1 MHRIGSRALRLAV
14 STALSSMLAL
24 PCTALALDT
33 FFVGP
38 RAMGMAG
45 ANVASTTDTTAQYY
59 NPAAFGF
66 FGLVGSET
74 DKKGKTVEKRLA
86 SDNNNVGRKDWGWD
100 VVYAGAG
107 YSAHK
112 DLGDVITD
120 FSDVDLDSLQ
130 TNGVQD
136 EDDLRAVVNLANDL
150 NLLREQGNG
159 LTVNVL
165 GGTAFRVGSFALG
178 VRGYGQG
185 AAWVS
190 NVDTENLGF
199 SMDAVAISAD
209 IESVATTEGYNQDI
223 SRVSLLTTDQIN
235 LLRSVNFS
243 DAAIAAIDDIAQ
255 QEGVTQEEIAPFVST
270 LEDIASTSG
279 GGAGSTD
286 LSDNTTTVAV
296 TGFGLAEVPFSYGYA
311 FNEHFAVGGNL
322 KFMAGRVYGTQ
333 VLVFNNDTDEI
344 MEKTQED
351 YEQTINFG
359 VDLGAMARFRWVQ
372 LGIVGRNLNSPKFK
386 GPKVTNV
393 DGSVTKFPD
402 VTVKPQAQ
410 AGIAFIPFETLTLE
424 VDYDLTKNETLLGGY
439 DTQYLRAG
447 IEWDV
452 FRFLALRGGVYS
464 NMAEDDI
471 GLVYTAG
478 LGLNLW
484 AVRFD
489 VSGAMSSKTSKYDG
503 EEYPREAHVVAG
515 LSIDF

>member
-1 MHRIGSRALRLAV
+1 MHRIGSCALRLAV
-14 STALSSMLAL
+14 GAALSGVLAL
-24 PCTALALDT
+24 PSTALALDT

-45 ANVASTTDTTAQYY
+45 ANVASVTDTTAQYY

-66 FGLVGSET
+66 FGMVGSET
-74 DKKGKTVEKRLA
+74 DKKGKTVEKRLT

-100 VVYAGAG
+100 VVYGGAG

-112 DLGDVITD
+112 DLGDVIND

-130 TNGVQD
+130 SNGVQS

-150 NLLREQGNG
+150 NLLNDTGNG

-165 GGTAFRVGSFALG
+165 GGTAFRAGSFALG

-190 NVDTENLGF
+190 NVDTQNLGL
-199 SMDAVAISAD
+199 SMDAATISTD
-209 IESVATTEGYNQDI
+209 IEAIATAEGYNQDI
-223 SRVSLLTTDQIN
+223 TKVSLLTSEQIN
-235 LLRSVNFS
+235 LLRSVNFT
-243 DAAIAAIDDIAQ
+243 DQAIATIDYIAQ
-255 QEGVTQEEIAPFVST
+255 QEGITQEEIAPFVST
-270 LEDIASTSG
+270 LEDIGASSG

-296 TGFGLAEVPFSYGYA
+296 TGFGLTEVPFSYGYA
-311 FNEHFAVGGNL
+311 FNEHFAIGGNL
-322 KFMAGRVYGTQ
+322 KFMVGRVYGTQ

-351 YEQTINFG
+351 YKQTINFG

-372 LGIVGRNLNSPKFK
+372 LGVVGRNLNSPKFE
-386 GPKVTNV
+386 GPDVTNL
-393 DGSVTKFPD
+393 DGSVTKFQD
-402 VTVKPQAQ
+402 VKVKPQAQ
-410 AGIAFIPFETLTLE
+410 AGIAFIPFETLTFE

-439 DTQYLRAG
+439 ETQYLRAG
-447 IEWDV
+447 VEWDV
-452 FRFLALRGGVYS
+452 FRFLALRGGVYT

-478 LGLNLW
+478 VGLNLW

-489 VSGAMSSKTSKYDG
+489 VSGAVSSKTMEYDG

>member
-1 MHRIGSRALRLAV
+1 MRHIGSHALRLAV
-14 STALSSMLAL
+14 STALSGMLAL
-24 PCTALALDT
+24 PSTALALDS

-45 ANVASTTDTTAQYY
+45 ANVASVSDTSAQYY

-66 FGLVGSET
+66 FGMVGTET

-86 SDNNNVGRKDWGWD
+86 ADNNNVGRKDWGWD

-112 DLGDVITD
+112 DLGDIIND
-120 FSDVDLDSLQ
+120 FSDVDLDSLE

-150 NLLREQGNG
+150 NLLRDQGNG

-178 VRGYGQG
+178 VRGYGQA

-190 NVDTENLGF
+190 NVDIDNIGLDVDITALNNQIVNYAPAGSAGHTATLLT
-199 SMDAVAISAD
+199 VAQQNQLIAAGLD
-209 IESVATTEGYNQDI
+209 PASVAVIDY
-223 SRVSLLTTDQIN
+223 L
-235 LLRSVNFS
+235 
-243 DAAIAAIDDIAQ
+243 AI
-255 QEGVTQEEIAPFVST
+255 QEGLTQEDIAPFT
-270 LEDIASTSG
+270 DTIASIAQTSTSG
-279 GGAGSTD
+279 AGNGD
-286 LSDNTTTVAV
+286 LSLNTTTVAV
-296 TGFGLAEVPFSYGYA
+296 TGFGLTEVPFSYGYA

-351 YEQTINFG
+351 FEQTINFG

-372 LGIVGRNLNSPKFK
+372 LGVVGRNLNSPKFK
-386 GPKVTNV
+386 GPTVTNL
-393 DGSVTKFPD
+393 DGSVTKFQD

-410 AGIAFIPFETLTLE
+410 AGIAFIPFETVTLE

-439 DTQYLRAG
+439 ETQYLRAG
-447 IEWDV
+447 VEWDI
-452 FRFLALRGGVYS
+452 FRVLALRGGVYT

-478 LGLNLW
+478 VGLNLW

-489 VSGAMSSKTSKYDG
+489 VSGAVSSKTMEYDG
-503 EEYPREAHVVAG
+503 KEYPREAHVVAG

>member
-1 MHRIGSRALRLAV
+1 MHRISSRALRLAV
-14 STALSSMLAL
+14 GAALSGVLAL
-24 PCTALALDT
+24 PSTALALDT

-45 ANVASTTDTTAQYY
+45 ANVASATDTTAQYY

-66 FGLVGSET
+66 FGMVGSET
-74 DKKGKTVEKRLA
+74 DKKGKTVEKRLT

-112 DLGDVITD
+112 DLGDIIND
-120 FSDVDLDSLQ
+120 FSDVNLDKLESSGIQ
-130 TNGVQD
+130 S
-136 EDDLRAVVNLANDL
+136 EDDLRAVVNLAKDL
-150 NLLREQGNG
+150 NLLEEEGNG

-190 NVDTENLGF
+190 NVDTDLIGL
-199 SMDAVAISAD
+199 DVD
-209 IESVATTEGYNQDI
+209 IGDLNTQIASYAPAGAAGH
-223 SRVSLLTTDQIN
+223 SVSLLTTAQQNQLAAAGLDPN
-235 LLRSVNFS
+235 
-243 DAAIAAIDDIAQ
+243 AIAVIDYMAI
-255 QEGVTQEEIAPFVST
+255 QEGLTQEDIAPFADTMES
-270 LEDIASTSG
+270 IALTSQS
-279 GGAGSTD
+279 GANNGD
-286 LSDNTTTVAV
+286 LSANKTTVAV
-296 TGFGLAEVPFSYGYA
+296 TGFGLTEVPFSYGYA
-311 FNEHFAVGGNL
+311 FNEHFAIGGNL

-333 VLVFNNDTDEI
+333 VLIFNNDTDEI

-351 YEQTINFG
+351 YKQTITFG

-372 LGIVGRNLNSPKFK
+372 LGVVGRNLNSPKFK
-386 GPKVTNV
+386 GPEVTNV
-393 DGSVTKFPD
+393 NGGVTKFQD
-402 VTVKPQAQ
+402 VKVKPQAQ
-410 AGIAFIPFETLTLE
+410 AGIAFIPFETLTFE

-439 DTQYLRAG
+439 ETQYLRAG
-447 IEWDV
+447 VEWDV
-452 FRFLALRGGVYS
+452 FRFLALRGGVYT

-478 LGLNLW
+478 VGLNLW

-489 VSGAMSSKTSKYDG
+489 VSGAVSSKTMEYDG